1 MRSFF
6 VMADSFIHLVLED
19 LQKRDLA
26 AEECTFIVP
35 SQRTAIQLKR
45 TIGQLSKRALFSP
58 PVYTLTEWVAELCQK
73 QSPSSSSLLLE
84 LFEAYRIIQTESEWV
99 PFQTFM
105 TWAPGLLSDF
115 DQIDRYRV
123 PAEELFEQLT
133 ELERIKR
140 WDPSGDSTPLID
152 QHLAFCALLFPLY
165 NQLNKQ
171 LADKAQGYSGALF
184 REASELRATQNIKT
198 NTSYVLL
205 GFNALSTSESKL
217 FQFLLEERTTHLYW
231 DIDRLFLD
239 QDYHDAGLFIRAYT
253 QQWPYYKDH
262 PVLGL
267 HEKYQE
273 AKKIRISKLPHP
285 TTQAH
290 YAGEWLKSKRESD
303 SAALILADEE
313 LLPPLLQCI
322 PDQVETLN
330 ITMGL
335 PLKEQQLYQALDL
348 IWQLEIRRTDEGWL
362 SSDLRAATA
371 HPRLSAYLRYK
382 GIPESSLQRIGLLN
396 LPERLNAESLSALL
410 AQFVL
415 PEEIF
420 RAERFEPLSFLQNL
434 LDFLPQVDLNTAG
447 DHQSLGLLLRLLEET
462 RLHCEQY
469 PFLKDS
475 MTVYALFAQ
484 SVRQA
489 SLDFIGNPFEGTQ
502 LMGILESRNLAF
514 REVMITSLNEGIL
527 PKGEIGQSVIPYE
540 LQKHYGLP
548 TTKEKDAL
556 FTYHFYRVLQ
566 WSQNIELV
574 YSAPTDALMG
584 GEPSRFIQQLLA
596 EPMPAHTVEEESLA
610 SPVQIHRPLAI
621 KINKSPGLLV
631 RLQQYAE
638 EGFSPSS
645 LSLYLRNPLDFYKR
659 YVLRIPEIVQTEL
672 GLAPRLLGNV
682 VHQCLEWLYEPVL
695 NQNLDP
701 AFYENEL
708 DHIPQLVKRGLLEEL
723 PGQETHRG
731 KYVLIQKVI
740 ERYLHHFLEQEKALL
755 ESKSI
760 RVLSLEQQYKT
771 HLNKEKTRLLK
782 GTLDRVEEVDGKIR
796 IADYKTGK
804 LILSE
809 LEYQG
814 IGEDLREE
822 KSQKRFQLLCYA
834 LLYKDAT
841 GHIPDQV
848 GIYPIKDKGAG
859 LQSLFE
865 RQGRNKTSVRL
876 EEKEIEAFRVFLNV
890 LIDEI
895 MDPEIPFIENLD
907 P

>member
-1 MRSFF
+1 
-6 VMADSFIHLVLED
+6 MADSFIHLVLDD
-19 LQKRDLA
+19 LHKRELA
-26 AEECTFIVP
+26 ASDCTYIVP

-45 TIGQLSKRALFSP
+45 TIGQLSGRALFSP
-58 PVYTLTEWVAELCQK
+58 KVYTLTEWVAELCQK
-73 QSPSSSSLLLE
+73 QSPSPSSLLLE
-84 LFEAYRIIQTESEWV
+84 LFEAYRSIQTEAEWV

-123 PAEELFEQLT
+123 PVKELFEQLT

-140 WDPSGDSTPLID
+140 WDPSGDTTPLIE

-165 NQLNKQ
+165 QQLNKQ
-171 LADKAQGYSGALF
+171 LAAKSLGYSGALF
-184 REASELRATQNIKT
+184 REASELSSVEQIPT
-198 NTSYVLL
+198 NSPYVLL
-205 GFNALSTSESKL
+205 GFNALSTSESTL
-217 FQFLLEERTTHLYW
+217 FQFLLEHRTTYLYW
-231 DIDRLFLD
+231 DIDRHFLE
-239 QDYHDAGLFIRAYT
+239 QDYHDAGLFIRTYT
-253 QQWPYYKDH
+253 QQWPFYKDQ
-262 PVLGL
+262 PILGL

-273 AKKIRISKLPHP
+273 AKSIRIAQLPHP

-290 YAGEWLKSKRESD
+290 YAGEWLGRKKQNA

-313 LLPPLLQCI
+313 LLPPLLHCI
-322 PDQVETLN
+322 PDEVEALN

-335 PLKEQQLYQALDL
+335 SLKEQQLYQALDL
-348 IWQLEIRRTDEGWL
+348 IWQLEIHRTEEGWL
-362 SSDLRAATA
+362 SSTVRSATE
-371 HPRLSAYLRYK
+371 HPRLAAYLRTK
-382 GIPESSLQRIGLLN
+382 GVREDSLQRIGLLN
-396 LPERLNAESLSALL
+396 LPERLSTEALSALL
-410 AQFVL
+410 SQFVL

-420 RAERFEPLSFLQNL
+420 RPERFEPLSFLQNL
-434 LDFLPQVDLNTAG
+434 LDFLPQLDLNTAG
-447 DHQSLGLLLRLLEET
+447 DNQSLGLLLRLLEET

-475 MTVYALFAQ
+475 TTVYALFAQ

-514 REVMITSLNEGIL
+514 DEVMITSLNEGIL

-566 WSQNIELV
+566 WSKNIELV

-596 EPMPAHTVEEESLA
+596 EPMPAHTIQEESLA
-610 SPVQIHRPLAI
+610 SPVQIHRPVAMEI
-621 KINKSPGLLV
+621 KKSPQLLA
-631 RLQQYAE
+631 RLQQYAQ

-645 LSLYLRNPLDFYKR
+645 LSLYLRNPLDFYKQ
-659 YVLRIPEIVQTEL
+659 YVLRIPEVVQTEL

-695 NQNLDP
+695 NTSLDT
-701 AFYENEL
+701 AFYEKEAER
-708 DHIPQLVKRGLLEEL
+708 IPQLVKRSLLEEL

-740 ERYLHHFLEQEKALL
+740 ERYLHHFLEQEKALIQ
-755 ESKSI
+755 SKEI
-760 RVLSLEQQYKT
+760 RVLSLEQRYKT
-771 HLNKEKTRLLK
+771 YLNTEKTRLLK
-782 GTLDRVEEVDGKIR
+782 GTLDRVEEVDSKIR

-804 LILSE
+804 LSLSE
-809 LEYQG
+809 LEYHG

-834 LLYKDAT
+834 LLYKDTT
-841 GHIPDQV
+841 GQIPDEV

-865 RQGRNKTSVRL
+865 RQGRNKTAVRL
-876 EEKEIEAFRVFLNV
+876 EENEIEAFRAFLNA

-907 P
+907 L